1 VSADGEADNAA
12 LARYDRDEAFRARV
26 IAMLY
31 QADRPRFISSVIS
44 LAVSEGYGRRE
55 AVEFANAVTGR
66 IRHDALRKSARDA
79 HAAGEITRDDL
90 EDRLRRIAFMERQDH
105 GD

>member
-1 VSADGEADNAA
+1 VSDPSP
-12 LARYDRDEAFRARV
+12 LARYDGDAAFRARV

-66 IRHDALRKSARDA
+66 VRHDALRKSARDA

-90 EDRLRRIAFMERQDH
+90 EDRLRRIAFMEQQAE
-105 GD
+105 G